1 MNIRIS
7 RTVFLGVALAIATLA
22 SPGCASLP
30 RIPQLPA
37 EVETAADRDIVAV
50 TGNLQQLLT
59 MTSRAAL
66 TVSRIE
72 DEAAKGDVIPDSV
85 DAQFDR
91 LATQFYTALKAASDR
106 LVQGG
111 LKSWPELRAL
121 VAPVLER
128 GQQLI
133 DFANSIGAIKSK
145 VQGFLG
151 YLRDNLS
158 AIAGELVFG
167 GAR

>member
-7 RTVFLGVALAIATLA
+7 RTTFMGVAILVAMLA

-37 EVETAADRDIVAV
+37 NVETTADRDIVAV

-72 DEAAKGDVIPDSV
+72 DEAAKGQVIPASV
-85 DAQFDR
+85 DAQFDQ

-111 LKSWPELRAL
+111 LKTWPELRAV

-128 GQQLI
+128 GQQLV
-133 DFANSIGAIKSK
+133 DFAQTIGAIKTK
-145 VQGFLG
+145 IQGFLG
-151 YLRDNLS
+151 YLRDNLT
-158 AIAGELVFG
+158 AIAGEFLFG
-167 GAR
+167 GAK